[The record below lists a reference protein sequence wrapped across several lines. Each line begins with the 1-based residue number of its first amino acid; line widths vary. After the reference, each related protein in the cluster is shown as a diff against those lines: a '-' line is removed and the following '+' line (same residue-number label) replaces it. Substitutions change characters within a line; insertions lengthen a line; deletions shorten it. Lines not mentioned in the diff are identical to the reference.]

1 MVIFLY
7 VVGAIIIILCLVL
20 IFFVSKNEHL
30 TMVIYK
36 TNMCE
41 SDIDDKLKNREDLT
55 IRCINIIN
63 RQINLDIKLFE
74 EVKNIKINKVSNY
87 DKDKLLSTAYEEIK
101 KIYEDNPKL
110 NEVKSFDGIIKDLE
124 KLEVE
129 LISLRTFYNKYASE
143 FNNMN
148 GKFPY
153 NILSAI
159 RKFKLKNLYLG
170 RELKDDLKEL
180 NVVI

>member
-30 TMVIYK
+30 TMVFYK

-180 NVVI
+180 DVVI